1 MLFSTNVMSRLRTIP
16 YADWLLGGLMF
27 LLCAALTVMQYR
39 WTGEVARAE
48 AVRLR
53 GNLDEQAQGVAR
65 AFDAELSSSCDQLIP
80 QRQDFADQSRESAH
94 LERFK
99 EWKAGHSRPIF
110 KRIGLGVAS
119 GNEIR
124 LTLLDQTSAQFI
136 PTNWPAAWAPLHDGF
151 LKKLAGGR
159 PPSSDERGM
168 LLEFP
173 VFGSRESRGEHWL
186 ILELDLDYARDR
198 WLPELIATH
207 LNSGERNFNQ
217 ARVRLGRSSS
227 SMLYETTNAEPRAD
241 GPVASVRFNLLG
253 RTGNSRLPAR
263 GGGHWLLEAW
273 RPRGALEAA
282 VAASHR
288 RNFAIAAAVNLLML
302 TTGVALV
309 LFARRAR
316 RLAAQQMNFVATV
329 SHELRTPLTVI
340 RGAGHNLLRGVV
352 TERAKVEQYAQLI
365 LKHAEQLTEMVEQT
379 LALAGAHRGAA
390 PPRGSVALAGVLE
403 EAVAAVAEDTQAAGC
418 EVHTEVPSSLPPVT
432 GDAAALRRVFQNLL
446 DNAIKHGGGG
456 GWISVRAAV
465 LNGTH
470 PPMVEVRVSD
480 RGPGIPADEQA
491 GIFQPF
497 VRGAAAQE
505 NQIRGSGLGL
515 SVVRE
520 IVEAHGGSVSLESDA
535 GRGATFTVRLPAVS
549 GNHRE

>member
-1 MLFSTNVMSRLRTIP
+1 MIARLKLP
-16 YADWLLGGLMF
+16 CVDWLLGGGMF
-27 LLCAALTVMQYR
+27 LLCTALTVMQYR

-53 GNLDEQAQGVAR
+53 GNLDEQARAVAR

-80 QRQDFADQSRESAH
+80 QRQDFADQTRESAH
-94 LERFK
+94 LKRFT
-99 EWKAGHSRPIF
+99 EWMAGHPRPIF

-119 GNEIR
+119 GSEVR
-124 LTLLDQTSAQFI
+124 LAFLDQNSAQFI
-136 PTNWPAAWAPLHDGF
+136 PTNWPADWASLRDS
-151 LKKLAGGR
+151 LLRKLAGGH
-159 PPSSDERGM
+159 PPSSDERGV

-207 LNSGERNFNQ
+207 LNSGQRNFNQ
-217 ARVRLGRSSS
+217 ARVRLGSSS
-227 SMLYETTNAEPRAD
+227 SNVLYETTNAGPRAD
-241 GPVASVRFNLLG
+241 EPVVSVRFNLLG

-273 RPRGALEAA
+273 RPNGALEAA
-282 VAASHR
+282 VAASRR
-288 RNFAIAAAVNLLML
+288 RNFAIAAAINLLML
-302 TTGVALV
+302 ATGMALIV
-309 LFARRAR
+309 FTRRAR
-316 RLAAQQMNFVATV
+316 RLAAQQLNFVATV

-352 TERAKVEQYAQLI
+352 TEREKVGQYAQLI
-365 LKHAEQLTEMVEQT
+365 LQQAEQLTEMVEQT
-379 LALAGAHRGAA
+379 LALAGAHRGAV
-390 PPRGSVALAGVLE
+390 PTRGSVALAGVLE
-403 EAVAAVAEDTQAAGC
+403 KAVAAVAEDTHAAGC
-418 EVHTEVPSSLPPVT
+418 EVHLEVPSSLRPVA
-432 GDAAALRRVFQNLL
+432 GDAAALGRVFQNLL
-446 DNAIKHGGGG
+446 TNAAKHAGGG
-456 GWISVRAAV
+456 GWIGVRAAA

-480 RGPGIPADEQA
+480 RGPGIPAGEQA
-491 GIFQPF
+491 AIFQPF
-497 VRGAAAQE
+497 VRGAAAQAR
-505 NQIRGSGLGL
+505 QIRGSGLGL

-520 IVEAHGGSVSLESDA
+520 IVEAHGGSVSVESDA
-535 GRGATFTVRLPAVS
+535 GRGATFTVRLPAAS